1 MAEQNDDFY
10 CERKLQPIYSC
21 PLPSKK
27 SGRDF
32 LEEFDIFNDMPSLNC
47 QTGNHTS
54 KIEKEYSHL
63 QSKCAFLSAIPS
75 LANWTVT

>member
-1 MAEQNDDFY
+1 LRKKAAAYLQLPPPLKKIR
-10 CERKLQPIYSC
+10 ER
-21 PLPSKK
+21 
-27 SGRDF
+27 F

-75 LANWTVT
+75 LAN